1 MHKSI
6 LLVLGPD
13 RVGKST
19 LINKLSEYLILD
31 SKKHLVLHFDGP
43 KPHHSTPI
51 HQYIL
56 PINKAL
62 DMGSEWVLCDRGG
75 AEVCFYEK
83 YRRNIDIDH
92 AWTQRFEEYVE
103 TNFAWHKTILI
114 KRDWE
119 WCRPRHIE
127 EINRLWPNCTDY
139 WRNSQLNMRKA
150 EHECYYEYMDR
161 YFSYVSKFMPTI
173 LETNELSSEQIKE
186 LLT

>member
-1 MHKSI
+1 MNHI
-6 LLVLGPD
+6 LIILGAD

-19 LINKLSEYLILD
+19 LVQSV
-31 SKKHLVLHFDGP
+31 SRHLKSRDKTYTNLHFDGP
-43 KPHHSTPI
+43 KHWHNSPI
-51 HQYIL
+51 QQYTEAIDL
-56 PINKAL
+56 VPSSV
-62 DMGSEWVLCDRGG
+62 DWVICDRGG
-75 AEVCFYEK
+75 SEVCFYEK

-92 AWTQRFEEYVE
+92 TWAQRFEEYVE

-119 WCRPRHIE
+119 WCRPHHIE

-161 YFSYVSKFMPTI
+161 YFSYISKLMPTI
-173 LETNELSSEQIKE
+173 LETNELTPKQIKE